1 MNLKKMFNH
10 FSHFQIDF
18 LLIKFIFSLPPPQ
31 NIRND
36 SKSNKRTIQNFFDY
50 QGLINVSG
58 HQFP

>member
-10 FSHFQIDF
+10 FSHFQIDSS
-18 LLIKFIFSLPPPQ
+18 LLNLFFHNPPPQ

>member
-1 MNLKKMFNH
+1 MNLKKCLITSVIFKLI
-10 FSHFQIDF
+10 SS
-18 LLIKFIFSLPPPQ
+18 LLNLFFHNPPPQ